1 MKKYIMAIDQGTTST
16 RAIIFDQEGDP
27 KWSNQKD
34 IEQYYPEPSW
44 VEQDA
49 NEIWLKTLQVVS
61 SVLIESDLK
70 PADIDSIGITN
81 QRETTVIWD
90 KNTGKPIYNA
100 IVWQSKQTSEL
111 ADQLVEDGHSET
123 IKDKTGLVVDS
134 YFSATKIQWIL
145 DKVEGAH
152 EKAENG
158 DLLFGTIDSWLLWK
172 LTEGQVHATD
182 YSNASRT
189 MLYNIYDLEWDK
201 DLIELFNIP
210 TSMLPEVLPSSGK
223 FGETHEDIFFGAN
236 VPITGIAGDQHS
248 ALFGQAAFEP
258 GTVKKFLRY
267 RSFCL
272 NEYR

>member
-1 MKKYIMAIDQGTTST
+1 MAIDQGTTST

-248 ALFGQAAFEP
+248 ALFGQAAF
-258 GTVKKFLRY
+258 
-267 RSFCL
+267 
-272 NEYR
+272 